1 VETAVMERT
10 IACPRCGAAGEGLIA
25 MLVGCIADDYTGA
38 TGLASMLLKHGMRTA
53 QHSTAHPRTPHRCI
67 RR

>member
-1 VETAVMERT
+1 
-10 IACPRCGAAGEGLIA
+10 